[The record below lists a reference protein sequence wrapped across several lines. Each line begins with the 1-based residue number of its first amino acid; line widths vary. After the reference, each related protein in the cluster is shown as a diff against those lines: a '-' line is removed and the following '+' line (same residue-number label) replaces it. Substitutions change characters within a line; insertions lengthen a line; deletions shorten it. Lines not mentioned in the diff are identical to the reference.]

1 MNFEP
6 ILNASIAIQL
16 HMLSAV
22 AALLVGALILWRRKG
37 TQSHKFWGKVW
48 VGLMLVVS
56 ISSIFIHEI
65 RLWGD
70 FSPIHLIT
78 VYVIVNLYIG
88 ISFARKG
95 NIKAHRIT
103 MQGVYIGGLII
114 AGAFTF
120 LPGRITFEM
129 FFGEGVSIGPTL
141 GWVIGL
147 LGAVGVGI
155 SLYWRGQGREKI
167 L

>member
-6 ILNASIAIQL
+6 ILNATIAIQL

-22 AALLVGALILWRRKG
+22 AALILGALILWRRKG
-37 TQSHKFWGKVW
+37 TPRHKFWGKVW

-56 ISSIFIHEI
+56 LSSVFINEI
-65 RLWGD
+65 KLWGP

-78 VYVIVNLYIG
+78 VYVIVNLY
-88 ISFARKG
+88 FAIVHVRRG
-95 NIKAHRIT
+95 NIENHRLT
-103 MQGVYIGGLII
+103 MQGVYIGGLIV

-129 FFGEGVSIGPTL
+129 FFGEGTSIGPTF

-147 LGAVGVGI
+147 LGAVGVYWFI
-155 SLYWRGQGREKI
+155 SKRAAMRG
-167 L
+167 